1 MSTEL
6 RKKIGYWFFFA
17 IGIIGISLQLYHM
30 LYTFELEPTYAQGF
44 ITVVLGAFVFR
55 PNWLSEIWKYVLSL
69 INKKTK

>member
-30 LYTFELEPTYAQGF
+30 LYTFELEPTYAQG
-44 ITVVLGAFVFR
+44 
-55 PNWLSEIWKYVLSL
+55 S
-69 INKKTK
+69 